1 MNVNDD
7 VDGHYHHCYLM
18 QLSDRCYY
26 LDDAS
31 DGAYP
36 TETALTRLI
45 ARGTSVDYLFLA
57 FLFLS

>member
-1 MNVNDD
+1 MNVDD
-7 VDGHYHHCYLM
+7 DGHYHHCYLM
-18 QLSDRCYY
+18 QLSDRCYP
-26 LDDAS
+26 DDANG
-31 DGAYP
+31 GASP